1 MNNILFFPVSTT
13 TTDDLGQVEVIEE
26 GFTRQVF
33 CEKKSI
39 SQNEFFQAGQNGFK
53 PECVLI
59 VYSLDYNEEQKIQYN
74 NKTYSIYRTYERD
87 DERIE
92 LYCEVKVG
100 D

>member
-1 MNNILFFPVSTT
+1 MNDILFFPVAKTT
-13 TTDDLGQVEVIEE
+13 KDDLGQIEVSED
-26 GFTRQVF
+26 FTRQVF

-53 PECVLI
+53 PKCVLI
-59 VYSLDYNEEQKIQYN
+59 VYSLDYQEEQKAQYN

-100 D
+100 G

>member
-1 MNNILFFPVSTT
+1 MNDILFFPVVTT
-13 TTDDLGQVEVIEE
+13 TTDDLGQVEVTEW
-26 GFTRQVF
+26 FTRQAF

-39 SQNEFFQAGQNGFK
+39 SQNEFFQAGQNDFK

-59 VYSLDYNEEQKIQYN
+59 VYSLDYQEEQKVQYN

-92 LYCEVKVG
+92 LYCEVKAG
-100 D
+100 G

>member
-1 MNNILFFPVSTT
+1 MNDILFFPVLTT
-13 TTDDLGQVEVIEE
+13 TTDDLGQVEVTE

-53 PECVLI
+53 PKCVLI
-59 VYSLDYNEEQKIQYN
+59 VYSLDYQEEQKIQYN
-74 NKTYSIYRTYERD
+74 NKTYSIYRAYERD

-92 LYCEVKVG
+92 LYCEVKAGV
-100 D
+100 

>member
-1 MNNILFFPVSTT
+1 MNNILFFPVLTT
-13 TTDDLGQVEVIEE
+13 TTDDLGQVEVIE

-59 VYSLDYNEEQKIQYN
+59 VYSLDYQEEQKIQYN

-100 D
+100 G

>member
-1 MNNILFFPVSTT
+1 MNDILFFPVVTT
-13 TTDDLGQVEVIEE
+13 TKDDLGQIEVSED
-26 GFTRQVF
+26 FTRQVF

-53 PECVLI
+53 PKCVLI
-59 VYSLDYNEEQKIQYN
+59 VYSLDYQEEQKVNYN

-92 LYCEVKVG
+92 LYCEVKAG
-100 D
+100 G

>member
-1 MNNILFFPVSTT
+1 MNDILFFPVLTT
-13 TTDDLGQVEVIEE
+13 TTDDLGQVEVTE
-26 GFTRQVF
+26 GFARQVF

-53 PECVLI
+53 PKCVLI
-59 VYSLDYNEEQKIQYN
+59 VYSLDYQEEQKIQYN

-92 LYCEVKVG
+92 LYCEVKAGV
-100 D
+100 